1 MIKELIKLA
10 NHLDRIGRVKEAD
23 YLDGI
28 MTSELGDFS
37 NLNDTTITPEDAFSA
52 GVAACEHKVE
62 SGEKLFSHHNEP
74 EVGQIVENINPGCK
88 HFGSKG
94 RVLSLNG
101 LDDDRGT
108 TVVYLVSNTNG
119 DTYRAGDTLEKTL
132 DQLEVIG

>member
-37 NLNDTTITPEDAFSA
+37 NLNDSNITPEDAFSA
-52 GVAACEHKVE
+52 GVAACEYKVE
-62 SGEKLFSHHNEP
+62 NNGRLFSHHNEP
-74 EVGQIVENINPGCK
+74 EVGQMVENINPGCK

-94 RVLSLNG
+94 EVLSLEG

-108 TVVYLVSNTNG
+108 LVMYLVSNTN
-119 DTYRAGDTLEKTL
+119 DETYRPGDVLGKTL
-132 DQLEVIG
+132 DQLEIIA

>member
-10 NHLDRIGRVKEAD
+10 NHLDRIGRTKEAD

-52 GVAACEHKVE
+52 GVEVCEHKVE

-94 RVLSLNG
+94 EVLSLGG

-108 TVVYLVSNTNG
+108 VAVYLVSNTNDETYKPG
-119 DTYRAGDTLEKTL
+119 DVLEKTL
-132 DQLEVIG
+132 DQLQLIE